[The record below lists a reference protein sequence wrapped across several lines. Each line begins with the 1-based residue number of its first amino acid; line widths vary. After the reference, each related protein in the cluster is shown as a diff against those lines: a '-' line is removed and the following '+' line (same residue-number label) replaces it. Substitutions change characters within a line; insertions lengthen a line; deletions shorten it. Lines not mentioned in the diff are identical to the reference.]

1 MEEPQPGCGLPVAAA
16 GVLGAGGGGGGGECG
31 APSLFSS
38 GAARCRCP
46 RRARRQ
52 CRASGW
58 GLWSPLKRGV
68 AEGGLPG
75 AALGLRGP
83 QRAAA
88 ADRSL
93 GAAGGGRRCE
103 AGPRAEGSVAALPSG
118 APGPRLCRQSPPQA
132 QAHRGWPRRSG
143 SPRYLRAAGTS
154 GLAGG
159 YGEAGG
165 SRSARWGQ
173 PPGHRRKS
181 PALPS
186 PAKDLREEVSELLLV
201 SLRLHLQVAPG
212 RGRESET

>member
-1 MEEPQPGCGLPVAAA
+1 MEEPQPGCRLPVAAA

-46 RRARRQ
+46 CRARRQ

-58 GLWSPLKRGV
+58 GLWSPFKRGV

-75 AALGLRGP
+75 AAVGLRGP

-118 APGPRLCRQSPPQA
+118 ARGSGAAPLPAEPAPSTGSSRLPASERLSAVPARRWHVWVGQWLRGGRREQECEVGAASRAQEEKSCLAFPCQGPSR
-132 QAHRGWPRRSG
+132 RG
-143 SPRYLRAAGTS
+143 
-154 GLAGG
+154 
-159 YGEAGG
+159 
-165 SRSARWGQ
+165 
-173 PPGHRRKS
+173 
-181 PALPS
+181 
-186 PAKDLREEVSELLLV
+186 V
-201 SLRLHLQVAPG
+201 
-212 RGRESET
+212 